1 MILIFLKRKF
11 AMKTKRYPLLLCFF
25 IPVIVTTGYF
35 IFRHFAPFGSSSIL
49 TVDMGQQYVDFFAHY
64 HDTLLHDP
72 SGFLYSFAKALGGD
86 MFGTWSYY
94 LMSPLNLLIL
104 LFPVTMLPSVL
115 TIITILKY
123 GLSGLT
129 CGYFLIK
136 QYHTTNWPV
145 IGFSASYALM
155 GWMVANQLNTL
166 WIDAAIILPL
176 IFWGLSQL
184 IRTGS
189 TRGYIISLTAMLI
202 INYYMGWMIA
212 IFLTAYMVFF
222 GAANALPDS
231 PFTRLT
237 ILLRWLKASLISGV
251 LSAWILIPTF
261 FSLLTSKT
269 NYSKNEFRVRFEYNP
284 LKILGKFVNGSFDFK
299 QLPAGTA
306 NIFVASIV
314 IVLFVYFYFVSTF
327 SRKRRIANLIMT
339 LFFSLSM
346 CFQPLDLFWHGMQL
360 PVWYPYRFSFIFSF
374 WMIITAFS
382 AFQDIVKHGLHWQ
395 PFTIST
401 AIVIL
406 GMIVIGFQI
415 KSLEYLNA
423 TNYIWGWIYL
433 ILSIGV
439 IGFYGLYQR
448 NNILPIAVAILM
460 TGEMSLNF
468 VNSLNNISYLN
479 NTDYTKFAAVT
490 RKAVDQVKQSDGGF
504 YRMGETFSR
513 TKNDALTGDY
523 NGGSVFSS
531 TLESATSTF
540 FGDIGQPNGDAYVFY
555 SNGTRFTDALLGMKY
570 WLNERPVSN
579 NQQLKNLPQFLSPLT
594 SKPDLS
600 QYQLKSQTQL
610 INTYQNPSALPIG
623 FASPTKSLKSTRVP
637 NDPVTYQN
645 QFANQLDPTIGN
657 LFEHVHYRD
666 PQYHNIYPVLNL
678 NNAVLRKKN
687 MMAQSYVTVKIPIKK
702 NTSYY
707 MTMGP
712 NIADKQLTVLVNGNN
727 LTQFR
732 PSKKTV
738 VANIATGGTGND
750 TVTVKFFA
758 NTNDVWL
765 QNVNFY
771 RINQQKMTKLT
782 NALKSTPYNVTKW
795 NNHRLSGTINIKR
808 ANQSLTTTIPYSKGW
823 HVKVDNHAVTPRK
836 WGRMFI
842 SVPISKGSHHVTF
855 TYWPQGLGTGILI
868 SILGIGYLF
877 IENQWKRRHHS

>member
-1 MILIFLKRKF
+1 
-11 AMKTKRYPLLLCFF
+11 
-25 IPVIVTTGYF
+25 
-35 IFRHFAPFGSSSIL
+35 
-49 TVDMGQQYVDFFAHY
+49 
-64 HDTLLHDP
+64 
-72 SGFLYSFAKALGGD
+72 
-86 MFGTWSYY
+86 
-94 LMSPLNLLIL
+94 
-104 LFPVTMLPSVL
+104 
-115 TIITILKY
+115 
-123 GLSGLT
+123 
-129 CGYFLIK
+129 
-136 QYHTTNWPV
+136 
-145 IGFSASYALM
+145 
-155 GWMVANQLNTL
+155 
-166 WIDAAIILPL
+166 
-176 IFWGLSQL
+176 
-184 IRTGS
+184 
-189 TRGYIISLTAMLI
+189 
-202 INYYMGWMIA
+202 
-212 IFLTAYMVFF
+212 
-222 GAANALPDS
+222 
-231 PFTRLT
+231 
-237 ILLRWLKASLISGV
+237 
-251 LSAWILIPTF
+251 
-261 FSLLTSKT
+261 
-269 NYSKNEFRVRFEYNP
+269 
-284 LKILGKFVNGSFDFK
+284 
-299 QLPAGTA
+299 
-306 NIFVASIV
+306 
-314 IVLFVYFYFVSTF
+314 
-327 SRKRRIANLIMT
+327 
-339 LFFSLSM
+339 M

-645 QFANQLDPTIGN
+645 QLANQLDPTIGN
-657 LFEHVHYRD
+657 LFEHVQYRD

-771 RINQQKMTKLT
+771 QINQQKMTKLT